1 VGVQVVPE
9 LILIEHGLPVPR
21 INYLVSGQPLG
32 IKLHFLLRLCSSVRH
47 DCVMVGCR
55 QHLLKE
61 IRLDSSITKLR
72 LVLRLEHLA
81 DPSNALIVE
90 FVEEDA
96 LLDLDGKQYDVLQL
110 GLVLNIQPKR
120 VMHLIGEEP

>member
-1 VGVQVVPE
+1 MGVQVVPE

-32 IKLHFLLRLCSSVRH
+32 IKLHFLFRLCSSVRH
-47 DCVMVGCR
+47 DSVMVGCR

>member
-1 VGVQVVPE
+1 
-9 LILIEHGLPVPR
+9 
-21 INYLVSGQPLG
+21 
-32 IKLHFLLRLCSSVRH
+32 
-47 DCVMVGCR
+47 MVGRR

-61 IRLDSSITKLR
+61 ICLDSSITKLR